1 MDYNVDAWGDQ
12 EEWDQD
18 QEGYDLDNLE
28 DSDGYDDYDEE

>member
-18 QEGYDLDNLE
+18 QGGYDLDNLE
-28 DSDGYDDYDEE
+28 DSDQYDDYDEE